1 MQTHTVIG
9 ALELDSQVAELL
21 PERETLLFDIKVAP
35 VVGVNLAIAINA
47 ATINS
52 TAAAGALQQLG
63 VVIG

>member
-1 MQTHTVIG
+1 MQTKTVMG

-52 TAAAGALQQLG
+52 SAAAAALQG
-63 VVIG
+63 INVSFG

>member
-52 TAAAGALQQLG
+52 SAAAAALQG
-63 VVIG
+63 INVSFG

>member
-1 MQTHTVIG
+1 MQTHTIG

-21 PERETLLFDIKVAP
+21 PERETLLFDINVTP
-35 VVGVNLAIAINA
+35 VIGINLSLAINA

-63 VVIG
+63 VVIR

>member
-1 MQTHTVIG
+1 MQTYTVIG

-21 PERETLLFDIKVAP
+21 PERETLLFDIKIAP
-35 VVGVNLAIAINA
+35 VIGINLSVAINA

-52 TAAAGALQQLG
+52 SAAAGALQQLG

>member
-1 MQTHTVIG
+1 MQTHTIG
-9 ALELDSQVAELL
+9 ALELDLQVAELL
-21 PERETLLFDIKVAP
+21 PERETLLFDINVAP
-35 VVGVNLAIAINA
+35 VIGINLSLAINA

>member
-1 MQTHTVIG
+1 
-9 ALELDSQVAELL
+9 LQVAELL
-21 PERETLLFDIKVAP
+21 PERETLLFDINVAP
-35 VVGVNLAIAINA
+35 VIGINLSLAINA